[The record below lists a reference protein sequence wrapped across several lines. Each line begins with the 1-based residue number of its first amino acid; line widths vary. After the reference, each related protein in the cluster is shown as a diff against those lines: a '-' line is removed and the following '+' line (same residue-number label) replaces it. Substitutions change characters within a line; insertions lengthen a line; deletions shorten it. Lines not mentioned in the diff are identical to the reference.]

1 MGMQPVS
8 TAISAQQTKRLIS
21 CSDDA
26 PGKGF
31 NLRCGT
37 CPPRDFKTGRV
48 DGPQQSAGR
57 PRESLNRVLKRRA
70 VLVVAGAWLLGLAAR
85 PTRGQGDGED
95 PATSRIRGFY
105 DSLLAVMKQADRLGI
120 EGRYKQLA
128 PVIGATFDLAAMTR
142 IAVGP
147 EWNTISPQLQSELVE
162 SFSRMTIA
170 TYANRFDGYSGER
183 FEVEPRSEARSS
195 GRIVHTKLLPS
206 TGEPITLNY
215 LMRGSGDSWKI
226 VDVYLTGTI
235 SELATRRSE
244 FSVILKAGGP
254 AALVDS
260 LRQQADKQLHT
271 PNSSTDMGKR

>member
-1 MGMQPVS
+1 M
-8 TAISAQQTKRLIS
+8 
-21 CSDDA
+21 
-26 PGKGF
+26 
-31 NLRCGT
+31 
-37 CPPRDFKTGRV
+37 
-48 DGPQQSAGR
+48 
-57 PRESLNRVLKRRA
+57 KRRA

-120 EGRYKQLA
+120 EGRYKKLA

-162 SFSRMTIA
+162 SFSRMIIA